1 MRRKDRQQGREI
13 ALRIIAQAEYGIL
26 SMIDH
31 QGTPYAVPV
40 SHALLNDTIYIHGSL
55 VGKKL
60 DLIPSQSRVAFTCVG
75 KTYLRPALFTTD
87 YESAIAYGR
96 IAIVSDSQ
104 VKRSALQA
112 IAKKYCCEFL
122 VEADEYINH
131 AFDEV
136 AVIAITIE
144 EITAKARRP

>member
-1 MRRKDRQQGREI
+1 MRRKERQQDREV
-13 ALRIIAQAEYGIL
+13 ALRIIAEAEYGVL
-26 SMIDH
+26 SMVDH
-31 QGTPYAVPV
+31 QGKPYALPV
-40 SHALLNDTIYIHGSL
+40 SHAVVNDTIYIHGAL
-55 VGKKL
+55 EGKKL

-75 KTYLRPALFTTD
+75 KTHLRPALFTTD

-112 IAKKYCCEFL
+112 IAKKYSGEFL
-122 VEADEYINH
+122 VEADEYITS

-136 AVIAITIE
+136 TVIAITIE
-144 EITAKARRP
+144 EVTAKARRP